1 MSNLNYINLT
11 RNHST
16 KYGTFGTLTI
26 DGIKMSTLE
35 PAIPII
41 PLGDYIVTC
50 TYSPKFSA
58 KSPYDKYEGVPLVN
72 GVVGHEGIR
81 IHIGNYVSD
90 TNGCILVGTSSDGT
104 LLLNSK
110 KAYCNLMVRMSQIK
124 YYNKNA
130 FFVLHVQ

>member
-11 RNHST
+11 RQNST
-16 KYGTFGTLTI
+16 KYGTFGTLSI

-35 PAIPII
+35 PIKPII
-41 PLGDYIVTC
+41 PIGDYLVTC
-50 TYSPKFSA
+50 TYSPKYSA
-58 KSPYDKYEGVPLVN
+58 KPPYDKYEGVPLVN
-72 GVVGHEGIR
+72 GVFGHEGIR
-81 IHIGNYVSD
+81 IHIGNYLSD

-110 KAYCNLMVRMSQIK
+110 KAYCKLMVLISQIK

>member
-11 RNHST
+11 RSNSS
-16 KYGTFGTLTI
+16 KYGTFGTLSL

-35 PAIPII
+35 PVVPVIPT
-41 PLGDYIVTC
+41 GDYLVTI
-50 TYSPKFSA
+50 TYSPKFSN
-58 KSPYDKYEGVPLVN
+58 KKPYDKYEGVPLVN
-72 GVVGHEGIR
+72 GVSGHEGIR

-90 TNGCILVGTSSDGT
+90 TNGCIMVGSSHDGT

-110 KAYCNLMVRMSQIK
+110 KAYCNLMLKMSQIK

>member
-1 MSNLNYINLT
+1 MSNLNIITLT
-11 RNHST
+11 RSNST
-16 KYGTFGTLTI
+16 KYGTFGTLSL

-35 PAIPII
+35 PVIPVI
-41 PLGDYIVTC
+41 PTGDYLVIC

-58 KSPYDKYEGVPLVN
+58 KSPYDKYDGVPLVT
-72 GVVGHEGIR
+72 GVQGHEGLR
-81 IHIGNYVSD
+81 IHIGNYLSD
-90 TNGCILVGTSSDGT
+90 TNGCILVGTSHDGT

-110 KAYCNLMVRMSQIK
+110 KAYCNLMVRISQIK